1 MKLTSEQVAR
11 TMKQFEIQALPDNHP
26 AVPQL
31 NELFGEHTFLLDNN
45 GLNILEPADANPRG
59 RVQAAR
65 VINLANWSDDSLT
78 RLAPHEPE
86 PTGAVIE
93 LESTQH

>member
-1 MKLTSEQVAR
+1 MKLTSEQVTR
-11 TMKQFEIQALPDNHP
+11 TTNQFEVQALPDSHP
-26 AVPQL
+26 AIPQL
-31 NELFGEHTFLLDNN
+31 KELFGEHTFLLDAN
-45 GLNILEPADANPRG
+45 GLNILEPDDANPRG

-65 VINLANWSDDSLT
+65 VVNLANWSDETLT

-93 LESTQH
+93 LEPTH

>member
-11 TMKQFEIQALPDNHP
+11 TTNQFEVQALPDSHP
-26 AVPQL
+26 AIPQL
-31 NELFGEHTFLLDNN
+31 KELFGEHTFLLDYN

-65 VINLANWSDDSLT
+65 VVNLANWSDETLT
-78 RLAPHEPE
+78 RLAPHDPE
-86 PTGAVIE
+86 PTGAIIE
-93 LESTQH
+93 LESTH

>member
-1 MKLTSEQVAR
+1 MKLTSEQVTR
-11 TMKQFEIQALPDNHP
+11 TTNQFEVQALPDSHP

-31 NELFGEHTFLLDNN
+31 KELFGEHTFLLDAN
-45 GLNILEPADANPRG
+45 GLNILEPDDANPRG
-59 RVQAAR
+59 RVQADR
-65 VINLANWSDDSLT
+65 VVNLANWSDETLT

-93 LESTQH
+93 LEPTH

>member
-11 TMKQFEIQALPDNHP
+11 TTNQFEVQALPDSHP
-26 AVPQL
+26 AIPQL
-31 NELFGEHTFLLDNN
+31 KELFGEHTFLLDNN
-45 GLNILEPADANPRG
+45 GLNILEPADASPRG

-65 VINLANWSDDSLT
+65 VVNLANWSDETLT

-86 PTGAVIE
+86 PTGAIVE
-93 LESTQH
+93 LESTH

>member
-11 TMKQFEIQALPDNHP
+11 TTSQFEVQALPESHP
-26 AVPQL
+26 AVAQL
-31 NELFGEHTFLLDNN
+31 SELFGEHTFLLDQN
-45 GLNILEPADANPRG
+45 GLNILEPADASPKG

-65 VINLANWSDDSLT
+65 VVNLANWSDETLT

-86 PTGAVIE
+86 PTGAIVE
-93 LESTQH
+93 LESTH

>member
-11 TMKQFEIQALPDNHP
+11 TTSQFEVQVLPDSHP

-31 NELFGEHTFLLDNN
+31 KEIFGEHTFLLDSN
-45 GLNILEPADANPRG
+45 GLNILEPADASPPG
-59 RVQAAR
+59 PVQAAL
-65 VINLANWSDDSLT
+65 VVNLANWSDETLT

-86 PTGAVIE
+86 PTGDIVE
-93 LESTQH
+93 LVPTH

>member
-11 TMKQFEIQALPDNHP
+11 TINQFEAQALPDSHP
-26 AVPQL
+26 AIPQL
-31 NELFGEHTFLLDNN
+31 EEMFGEHTFLLDTN
-45 GLNILEPADANPRG
+45 GLNILEPTDANPRG

-65 VINLANWSDDSLT
+65 VVNLANWSDENLT

-86 PTGAVIE
+86 PTGAIVE
-93 LESTQH
+93 LESTH

>member
-11 TMKQFEIQALPDNHP
+11 TTNQFEVQALPDSHP
-26 AVPQL
+26 AIPQL
-31 NELFGEHTFLLDNN
+31 KELFGEHTFLLDYN
-45 GLNILEPADANPRG
+45 GLNILEPADASPRG

-65 VINLANWSDDSLT
+65 VVNLANWSDETLT

-86 PTGAVIE
+86 PTGAIIE
-93 LESTQH
+93 LESTH

>member
-11 TMKQFEIQALPDNHP
+11 TINQFEVQALPDSHP

-31 NELFGEHTFLLDNN
+31 KELFGEHTFLLDTN
-45 GLNILEPADANPRG
+45 GLNILEPADANPLG

-65 VINLANWSDDSLT
+65 VINLANWSDETLT

-93 LESTQH
+93 LESTH

>member
-1 MKLTSEQVAR
+1 MKLTSEQVTR
-11 TMKQFEIQALPDNHP
+11 TTNQFEVQALPDSHP

-31 NELFGEHTFLLDNN
+31 KELFGEHTFLLDSN
-45 GLNILEPADANPRG
+45 GLNILEPADEASLE

-65 VINLANWSDDSLT
+65 VINLANWSDENLT

-86 PTGAVIE
+86 PTGAIIE
-93 LESTQH
+93 LESKH